1 MSDWKEVT
9 LGEICSIEIGGT
21 PSRSEERY
29 WWKSGSD
36 GVRLPW
42 VSISDMKEK
51 VITDT
56 KESITEIGALKSN
69 CKHVPRGTLLMSFKL
84 TIGRLAFA
92 GRDLYTN
99 EAISAIRPTKDVNA
113 EFLYYGLQHWNLT
126 GDSDQAVKG
135 VTLNKQ
141 KLQEIPC
148 LLPPLPEQKK
158 IAEILSGIDKILER
172 TKRRTATLE
181 LLEIATRNGLFE
193 NLTKESHLEV
203 RLSEIVLAP
212 ITYGIVQPGDYDPN
226 GIILVRG
233 QDYLQGWGKKEF
245 FKVSPELSG
254 KYKRSLIKPK
264 DVLICI
270 AGANTGDSSITPK
283 WISNANITQTTARVR
298 ADTNIISPEFLLE
311 FTKSRVGRERLMNYV
326 KGSAQPGL
334 NLSDIEKVV
343 IPIPGNDEQQRISNS
358 MDSLKKLVL
367 SSRKKEDY
375 RKQIKKGLVSD
386 LLSGRKRVSI

>member
-1 MSDWKEVT
+1 MSEFDRRP
-9 LGEICSIEIGGT
+9 LGELADCRMGETILSKDLDGSGYPIFSADSSAGAWGHKKQISKVLKRGSIVIGARGTIGNPRLPDHDEFGCTQTTIAVT
-21 PSRSEERY
+21 PSSEVDPYYLKLALESSDI
-29 WWKSGSD
+29 KS
-36 GVRLPW
+36 
-42 VSISDMKEK
+42 I
-51 VITDT
+51 
-56 KESITEIGALKSN
+56 AAQQA
-69 CKHVPRGTLLMSFKL
+69 VPML
-84 TIGRLAFA
+84 TIGQMSQL
-92 GRDLYTN
+92 
-99 EAISAIRPTKDVNA
+99 
-113 EFLYYGLQHWNLT
+113 
-126 GDSDQAVKG
+126 
-135 VTLNKQ
+135 
-141 KLQEIPC
+141 EIPV
-148 LLPPLPEQKK
+148 PPLPEQKK
-158 IAEILSGIDKILER
+158 IAEILSGIDKTLER
-172 TKRRTATLE
+172 TKRRTTTLE
-181 LLEIATRNGLFE
+181 ALEIATRNELFE
-193 NLTKESHLEV
+193 NLAKDSHPE
-203 RLSEIVLAP
+203 RKLSEIVLAP

-245 FKVSPELSG
+245 FKVSPGLSDR
-254 KYKRSLIKPK
+254 YKRSLIKPK

-343 IPIPGNDEQQRISNS
+343 IPIPGNDQQQRISNS

-375 RKQIKKGLVSD
+375 LKQIKKGLSSD
-386 LLSGRKRVSI
+386 LLSGRKRVSV

>member
-1 MSDWKEVT
+1 MSDWQEASLADLADYINGRAIKPEECSGGSGIPVIRIKQINDPQAIDDCFCGDNLDEKNIVRNGDLLFSWSAT
-9 LGEICSIEIGGT
+9 LKTILWQGPAGAINQHIFKVLPRPGIDKTFLHYLIDNSI
-21 PSRSEERY
+21 PALAEESHGSTMKHIK
-29 WWKSGSD
+29 KS
-36 GVRLPW
+36 
-42 VSISDMKEK
+42 
-51 VITDT
+51 
-56 KESITEIGALKSN
+56 ALS
-69 CKHVPRGTLLMSFKL
+69 
-84 TIGRLAFA
+84 AFH
-92 GRDLYTN
+92 LQ
-99 EAISAIRPTKDVNA
+99 IPT
-113 EFLYYGLQHWNLT
+113 
-126 GDSDQAVKG
+126 
-135 VTLNKQ
+135 
-141 KLQEIPC
+141 
-148 LLPPLPEQKK
+148 LPEQKK
-158 IAEILSGIDKILER
+158 IAEILSGIDKTLDR

-181 LLEIATRNGLFE
+181 LLEVATRNELFE
-193 NLTKESHLEV
+193 YLTKELHSER
-203 RLSEIVLAP
+203 RLSEIALAP

-298 ADTNIISPEFLLE
+298 ADTSIISPEFLLE

-343 IPIPGNDEQQRISNS
+343 IPIPGNDQQQRISNS
-358 MDSLKKLVL
+358 MDSLKKLIL

-375 RKQIKKGLVSD
+375 LKQIKKGLSSD